1 MCFRLGGKRLCPYDH
16 TKWEEDPM
24 KDVQDKNP
32 AYFTAET
39 CVLADFAQLCEQTL
53 APETVPNAARV
64 EKNIP
69 IYDGAALRDRL
80 TDPADRRAIMAEWAR
95 NFRTGSG
102 IVVISGGYADT
113 TVIDEATQVY
123 LDLIEAEREAH
134 VGADHFAAGGA
145 NDRLWNSLQ
154 KLCLADPRLFAR
166 YFGNTLIDAACEA
179 WLGPNYQMTAQ
190 VNLVHPGGKAQ
201 TAHRDYHLGFQT
213 AETCAR
219 YPAHVHDL
227 SPVMTLQAGIAHCDM
242 SLASGPTKLLPFSQA
257 YRPGYAAY
265 RLPEFAEY
273 FEANHVQ
280 LPLAKG
286 DLLFFNPALFHA
298 AGENKTTDVERFV
311 NLMQIGSAL
320 GRTLENVDRYQM
332 SLALYPVL
340 LDGKTGLSEAEV
352 DAAIASCAEGY
363 PFPTN
368 LDTDPP
374 VGGLAPPSMADLMRQ
389 ALDGGYSIDAFR
401 AALDAQRERQGA

>member
-1 MCFRLGGKRLCPYDH
+1 
-16 TKWEEDPM
+16 M
-24 KDVQDKNP
+24 KDNQDQTP
-32 AYFTAET
+32 AYFTPDT
-39 CVLADFAQLCEQTL
+39 CDLGEFSRLCQQSL
-53 APETVPNAARV
+53 DPAAVPNAARV
-64 EKNIP
+64 DKNIP
-69 IYDGAALRDRL
+69 LYDGTTLRARL
-80 TDPADRRAIMAEWAR
+80 ADPEDRRAIMAEWAR

-102 IVVISGGYADT
+102 IIVISGGYADT
-113 TVIDEATQVY
+113 AVIDEATDVY
-123 LDLIEAEREAH
+123 LRLIEAERAAH

-154 KLCLADPRLFAR
+154 KLCIANPALFAR

-265 RLPEFAEY
+265 RLPEFAEF
-273 FEANHVQ
+273 FEAHHVQ

-298 AGENKTTDVERFV
+298 AGENKTPDVERFV

-320 GRTLENVDRYQM
+320 GRTLENVDRYGM

-340 LDGKTGLSEAEV
+340 LEGKTGLSEAEV

-389 ALDGGYSIDAFR
+389 ALSRKDDPDAFKD
-401 AALDAQRERQGA
+401 ALDAQRARQCA

>member
-1 MCFRLGGKRLCPYDH
+1 
-16 TKWEEDPM
+16 M
-24 KDVQDKNP
+24 KDIQDKDP

-39 CVLADFAQLCEQTL
+39 CDLADFARLCEQGL
-53 APETVPNAARV
+53 DPAAVPNAARV

-69 IYDGAALRDRL
+69 VYDGAALRRRL
-80 TDPADRRAIMAEWAR
+80 ADPADRQEIMAEWAR
-95 NFRTGSG
+95 NFRYGSG
-102 IVVISGGYADT
+102 IAVISGGFADT
-113 TVIDEATQVY
+113 SVIDEATAVY
-123 LDLIEAEREAH
+123 LRLIEEEREAH

-154 KLCLADPRLFAR
+154 KLCMADPALFAR

-242 SLASGPTKLLPFSQA
+242 PLESGPTKLLPFSQA

-273 FEANHVQ
+273 FENHYVQ

-298 AGENKTTDVERFV
+298 AGENRTPDIERFV

-320 GRTLENVDRYQM
+320 GRTLENVDRYAM

-340 LDGKTGLSEAEV
+340 LDGLDLSEAEI

-374 VGGLAPPSMADLMRQ
+374 VGGLAPPSMADLMRR
-389 ALDGGYSIDAFR
+389 ALVNRDSADAFK
-401 AALDAQRERQGA
+401 AALDAQRARQGA